1 MSQVDQAVYE
11 ALRSTRIAAEL
22 DPDQCAA
29 LAALVVMRDLADGEV
44 LVREGTADNHLY
56 MVVKGTLGVIKH
68 AGGDDQA
75 LLQSLHQGDLAG
87 ELGFLDGSERY
98 ASLVALGAVQVL
110 SLEREKLETL
120 VSTNPMVL
128 YRVMRSIIRTVHLVQ
143 RRLSMQANELSNYI
157 FKQHG
162 RY

>member
-1 MSQVDQAVYE
+1 MNQADQAVYE
-11 ALRSTRIAAEL
+11 ALRGTRLAAEL
-22 DPDQCAA
+22 DSEQCAV
-29 LAALVVMRDLADGEV
+29 LAALVTMRDLADADV

-56 MVVKGTLGVIKH
+56 VVVKGTLGVVKN
-68 AGGDDQA
+68 AGTSDQA

-87 ELGFLDGSERY
+87 ELGFLDGAERY
-98 ASLVALGAVQVL
+98 ASLVALGSVQVL
-110 SLEREKLETL
+110 SLEREKLESL
-120 VSTNPMVL
+120 IERNPMVL